1 MSILLVKEML
11 LLMKLIGEIFLVPFW
26 FIRDLI
32 VLVVLYPLSYVLL
45 KKKIIGR
52 IVMVSSNECTLLCW
66 WMIKKHEWLI
76 PELKA
81 LNDYLFS
88 VNNSL
93 VRPAIKLRI
102 CYDDAMKL
110 DTDLLDSVFEY
121 LQEHDNNV

>member
-1 MSILLVKEML
+1 
-11 LLMKLIGEIFLVPFW
+11 
-26 FIRDLI
+26 
-32 VLVVLYPLSYVLL
+32 
-45 KKKIIGR
+45 
-52 IVMVSSNECTLLCW
+52 
-66 WMIKKHEWLI
+66 MIKKHEWLI
-76 PELKA
+76 PEFKA

-93 VRPAIKLRI
+93 VRTAIMLRI

>member
-1 MSILLVKEML
+1 
-11 LLMKLIGEIFLVPFW
+11 
-26 FIRDLI
+26 
-32 VLVVLYPLSYVLL
+32 
-45 KKKIIGR
+45 
-52 IVMVSSNECTLLCW
+52 MVSSNECTVLCW

-81 LNDYLFS
+81 LIDYLFS